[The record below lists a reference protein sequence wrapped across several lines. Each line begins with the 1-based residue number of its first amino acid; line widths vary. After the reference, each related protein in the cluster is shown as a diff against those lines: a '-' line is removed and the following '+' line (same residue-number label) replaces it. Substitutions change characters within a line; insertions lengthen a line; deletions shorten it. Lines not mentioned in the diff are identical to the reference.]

1 LRVWSV
7 GQDLATFTSRNSH
20 SSFSIWCCC

>member
-1 LRVWSV
+1 
-7 GQDLATFTSRNSH
+7 LATFTSRNSH